1 MKTHILALSTAAV
14 MLAAGSQSYG
24 QQSYLNR
31 LPAAV
36 LDVIPPATRVEG
48 GPGEM
53 RVVGGSC
60 QTHPPEELR
69 RRIVDVAAQEWAFFG
84 FSIFDRT
91 GPRRGGFQTVSLTTP
106 GQTSQPQR
114 RRRRFGGP
122 SAQEFSRLVSS
133 IGGYWA
139 ATPDGAW
146 MVERNNEVADSSRAS
161 TRWRDPWSAA
171 FISWVMCEAGL
182 GSTSRFQRSIAH
194 RDYIDQAIRARDG
207 ADSSALYVAYD
218 VGEAEIT
225 PGDLLCSGSRPDY
238 QSIAQRRREMG
249 DGARTHCDIVVRVD
263 VEAGRFLTIG
273 GNVGGTVSLKFFPA
287 VTERG
292 DHLHPRDDIFA
303 HLKLRAGP
311 IEANALD
318 NSPTIRALGCTSGF
332 QAPAQ
337 LTAMNLPSR
346 GELC

>member
-1 MKTHILALSTAAV
+1 MKTHILVLATTAV
-14 MLAAGSQSYG
+14 VLAAGSRSYG
-24 QQSYLNR
+24 QQSWLDR
-31 LPAAV
+31 LPPDV
-36 LDVIPPATRVEG
+36 LDVTPPATRVEG
-48 GPGEM
+48 GPGDM
-53 RVVGGSC
+53 RVVAGSC
-60 QTHPPEELR
+60 QTHPLGELR

-84 FSIFDRT
+84 FSVVDRT
-91 GPRRGGFQTVSLTTP
+91 LPRRGFRTVSFAPP
-106 GQTSQPQR
+106 GETSQPQR
-114 RRRRFGGP
+114 RRRGFGGP
-122 SAQEFSRLVSS
+122 SAQEFNRLVSS

-146 MVERNNEVADSSRAS
+146 MVERNNEVAGSSRGG

-171 FISWVMCEAGL
+171 FVSWVMCEAGL
-182 GSTSRFQRSIAH
+182 GSTSQFHRSIAH

-207 ADSSALYVAYD
+207 QDSSAVYLAYD
-218 VGEAEIT
+218 VGEAEVT

-263 VEAGRFLTIG
+263 AEAGRFLTIG

-287 VTERG
+287 VKERG

-303 HLKLRAGP
+303 HLKLRTEP
-311 IEANALD
+311 IESNALD
-318 NSPTIRALGCTSGF
+318 NSPTIRALGCAASL

-337 LTAMNLPSR
+337 LAAMNLPS
-346 GELC
+346 GAGFC